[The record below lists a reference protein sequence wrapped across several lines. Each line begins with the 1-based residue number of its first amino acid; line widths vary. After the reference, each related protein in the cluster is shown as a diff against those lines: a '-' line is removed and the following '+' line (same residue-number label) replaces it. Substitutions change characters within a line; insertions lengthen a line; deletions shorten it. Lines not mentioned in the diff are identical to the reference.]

1 MAIIDRVRDLVTP
14 IIEAESVEL
23 YDIEH
28 NGGVLRVFVDDPDRV
43 LGDTETGIDIA
54 VIKRISRSIS
64 HLLDETD
71 PIPGRYTLE
80 VSSPGL
86 ERTLRTP
93 EHYRKVVGSVVK
105 LKTRPDAQGDRRLQ
119 GELVAV
125 DADGIEVLVDGESRR
140 VAFDDIS
147 KARTVFEWGPTPKPG
162 GPKNAKNQ
170 KKIPEKEAPTS

>member
-1 MAIIDRVRDLVTP
+1 MAIIDRVRELVLP
-14 IIEAESVEL
+14 IVEAESVEL

-43 LGDTETGIDIA
+43 LGDTNTGIDID

-86 ERTLRTP
+86 ERSLRTP
-93 EHYRKVVGSVVK
+93 DHYRKAIGSVVK
-105 LKTRPDAQGDRRLQ
+105 LKTLPDAQGDRRVQ
-119 GELVAV
+119 GELTAV
-125 DADGIEVLVDGESRR
+125 HDDGVDVVTADGETRR
-140 VAFDDIS
+140 VSLADVS

-162 GPKNAKNQ
+162 GPKNSQ
-170 KKIPEKEAPTS
+170 KIPEKEAPTS